1 MTTKESNLEGGAEPA
16 PAKKSEPASATKAE
30 PDSGWPELDQLV
42 ESVKTKRAEEIT
54 RQEEQRNAAQRAA
67 QEAKKAWAA
76 IQAQQS
82 LDELAQ
88 RLGDLGVTVKPTEA
102 VAGAQSAALELLR
115 LPRGE
120 TATIRIDTSASRNG
134 PSRTTVQVQR
144 GNQQMPPV
152 TLNVNSS
159 AELRKTLVEIAQKLL
174 A

>member
-1 MTTKESNLEGGAEPA
+1 MIAILGGTGDEGLGLAMRFCVA
-16 PAKKSEPASATKAE
+16 
-30 PDSGWPELDQLV
+30 G
-42 ESVKTKRAEEIT
+42 KRVIIGS
-54 RQEEQRNAAQRAA
+54 RAA
-67 QEAKKAWAA
+67 ERAA
-76 IQAQQS
+76 A
-82 LDELAQ
+82 AAA
-88 RLGDLGVTVKPTEA
+88 TVREA

-144 GNQQMPPV
+144 GSQQMPPV